1 MGKMIDVAALVE
13 EQEHANLINREI
25 DRRSRRADLEAKYQ
39 AKDQE
44 WNDLTRAIDK
54 CKHQKVMLVTDV
66 KMPIKGLTLHTDND
80 GKNRVMFDDGKG
92 AVPLEQMGE
101 AKQIEI
107 GISLVLARQPK
118 LRLICIQHGEA
129 MDDASIE
136 RLAKFAEEQDFYV
149 WMAKVDTS
157 GEVGIYLEDGAVK
170 AVNEAIT
177 STTKKTRT
185 TKKGTE
191 NG

>member
-1 MGKMIDVAALVE
+1 
-13 EQEHANLINREI
+13 
-25 DRRSRRADLEAKYQ
+25 
-39 AKDQE
+39 
-44 WNDLTRAIDK
+44 
-54 CKHQKVMLVTDV
+54 
-66 KMPIKGLTLHTDND
+66 
-80 GKNRVMFDDGKG
+80 
-92 AVPLEQMGE
+92 
-101 AKQIEI
+101 
-107 GISLVLARQPK
+107 
-118 LRLICIQHGEA
+118 